1 MMRLAL
7 STRHCE
13 RSEAIQSLS
22 AETVWIASSQELLAM
37 TEQISL
43 SRHPEVAASSAA
55 LEGRRPGSFI
65 LRGSRSASTSSDERY
80 TLARG

>member
-1 MMRLAL
+1 MRLAL

-37 TEQISL
+37 TEQELTS
-43 SRHPEVAASSAA
+43 VA
-55 LEGRRPGSFI
+55 L
-65 LRGSRSASTSSDERY
+65 TQ
-80 TLARG
+80 THTN